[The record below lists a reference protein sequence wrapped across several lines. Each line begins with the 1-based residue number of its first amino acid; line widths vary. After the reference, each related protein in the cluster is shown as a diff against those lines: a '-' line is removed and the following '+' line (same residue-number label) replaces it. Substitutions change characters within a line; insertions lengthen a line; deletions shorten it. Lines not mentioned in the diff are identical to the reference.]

1 MHFGYMRKTTKGQK
15 VMGAP
20 HHSSFWN
27 MALVALYSE
36 ISPTVQILP
45 LWGGKKK
52 KKNKKKIE
60 FINRYRYSYIC
71 F

>member
-15 VMGAP
+15 VRGAP

-36 ISPTVQILP
+36 ISPTVRILP
-45 LWGGKKK
+45 LWAGKKK
-52 KKNKKKIE
+52 KKKEK
-60 FINRYRYSYIC
+60 
-71 F
+71 